1 MLKALFTS
9 KMKHIFLYVI
19 SILCMCGQVVCE
31 KASPDD
37 DTYIRDLCES
47 LDDPF
52 DARYLSGKLEDRIF
66 GVWSEVIAY
75 GLEVEWIPSFDSA
88 SDQLLRELQTA
99 SESDSTEIL
108 LKAGSSSIQLI
119 RPTGTA
125 ANPSR
130 EAPPAP
136 LPPLI
141 RGTPHTR
148 DPSYEALLPQGR
160 TSATIWAPQCSRP
173 RGRGL
178 SSRGH

>member
-1 MLKALFTS
+1 MHIMLKALFTS

-99 SESDSTEIL
+99 SESDST
-108 LKAGSSSIQLI
+108 
-119 RPTGTA
+119 
-125 ANPSR
+125 
-130 EAPPAP
+130 
-136 LPPLI
+136 
-141 RGTPHTR
+141 
-148 DPSYEALLPQGR
+148 
-160 TSATIWAPQCSRP
+160 
-173 RGRGL
+173 
-178 SSRGH
+178 

>member
-1 MLKALFTS
+1 MLWMMHIMSKALFTS
-9 KMKHIFLYVI
+9 KMKHSFIYVI
-19 SILCMCGQVVCE
+19 SILFMCGQVVCE

-148 DPSYEALLPQGR
+148 RCCRRVVRVPLYGHHNA
-160 TSATIWAPQCSRP
+160 
-173 RGRGL
+173 RGRAGE
-178 SSRGH
+178 G